1 MAITDISVGIS
12 PARTPTYPGDPGIE
26 ISAWAAI
33 ERGDAANVS
42 LLHFGA
48 HTATHVDAP
57 AHFIPDAPP
66 VSALPLDVLIGA
78 ARVVEI
84 AAHMRVI
91 DAGHVAAAVPAGTSR
106 VLFKTRNSEFWGADD
121 TSCFREDF
129 TYLTP
134 EAARA
139 LVELGVKLVG
149 IDYLSVEK
157 FKSTDFATHLTL
169 LGGGVVI
176 IEGLNLRGVA
186 VGDYE
191 LICLPL
197 KIEGGSG
204 DGAPARAV
212 LRTLS
217 QSDAT

>member
-1 MAITDISVGIS
+1 MAFIDISVGIS

-26 ISAWAAI
+26 ITAWAALA
-33 ERGDAANVS
+33 RGDAANVS

-48 HTATHVDAP
+48 HTGTHVDAP
-57 AHFIPDAPP
+57 AHFIQDAPP

-78 ARVVEI
+78 ARVVEL
-84 AAHMRVI
+84 AAHVYVI
-91 DAGHVAAAVPAGTSR
+91 DAGHVAAEVPAGVSR

-121 TSCFREDF
+121 APRFREDF
-129 TYLTP
+129 TYLAP

-139 LVELGVKLVG
+139 LIELGVKLVG

-157 FKSTDFATHLTL
+157 FTSTDFATHLTL

-186 VGDYE
+186 AGDYE
-191 LICLPL
+191 LLCLPL

-217 QSDAT
+217 PSDAA